1 MDAAVGPAVEAP
13 MFIVDAEP
21 ADGPG
26 IVAVAAR
33 AGVFSAEEI
42 SSVRE
47 IWEECQDRGI
57 DVSGYRF
64 LVERHDTRILGF
76 ACVGPR
82 DLTSGV
88 FDLYWI
94 AVDPDARGRGIGHR
108 LLAASEALVR
118 EAGGRMLIAETS
130 GSSALYEAARTLY
143 GRCGYVREATIRDFY
158 DVGDDLDVYVKRIH
172 KHPAG

>member
-1 MDAAVGPAVEAP
+1 MGAAVGPAVDP
-13 MFIVDAEP
+13 PVLIVDAEP
-21 ADGPG
+21 GDGPG

-42 SSVRE
+42 SCVRD
-47 IWEECQDRGI
+47 IWEECQDRGV

-64 LVERHDTRILGF
+64 LVERHEKRILGF

-94 AVDPDARGRGIGHR
+94 AVDPDARGRGVGRR

-130 GSSALYEAARTLY
+130 GSSPLYEAARTLY
-143 GRCGYVREATIRDFY
+143 GRCGYVREATIRGFY
-158 DVGDDLDVYVKRIH
+158 QVGDDLDIYVKRIH
-172 KHPAG
+172 THPAG